1 MKFRGMNMNFPNII
15 NIQKFSV
22 HDGDGIRTT
31 IFFKGCMLNCWWCHN
46 PESQSFTPELLYN
59 AERCTGCTRCIEVC
73 PQHGIRMV
81 NGQFLADRTKCDA
94 CGTCADACLNNARE
108 VCGRTYT
115 IKELIREIEKD
126 QMFYEE
132 SGGGVT
138 LSGGESMLQD
148 PEYMEQLCRQL
159 HRKGFNIAVD
169 TCGFAPWSTYE
180 RVLPYVDTFLYDV
193 KLMDPE
199 RHKKYIGQDN
209 ALILEN
215 LKKLSQ
221 AGANIN
227 LRIPL
232 ITPVNTSDQ
241 DIQDI
246 ISFLKENDI
255 RIVKTNLL
263 PYHNTGNHKYEKLGE
278 EYKGINFERPTDE
291 RLEQIRQQFI
301 GAGFTSVKIGG

>member
-59 AERCTGCTRCIEVC
+59 AERCTGCTRCMEVC

-193 KLMDPE
+193 KLIEPE
-199 RHKKYIGQDN
+199 RHKKYMGQDN

-215 LKKLSQ
+215 LKKLSA

>member
-278 EYKGINFERPTDE
+278 EYKGISFERPTDE

>member
-59 AERCTGCTRCIEVC
+59 AERCTGCTRCMEVC

-81 NGQFLADRTKCDA
+81 NGQFLADRSKCDA

-193 KLMDPE
+193 KLIEPE
-199 RHKKYIGQDN
+199 RHKKYMGQDN

-215 LKKLSQ
+215 LKKLSV

-278 EYKGINFERPTDE
+278 EYKGINFERPSDE

>member
-31 IFFKGCMLNCWWCHN
+31 VFFKGCKLNCWWCHN
-46 PESQSFTPELLYN
+46 PESQNFKPELMYN

-81 NGQFLADRTKCDA
+81 DGQFLADRSKCDA
-94 CGTCADACLNNARE
+94 CGTCTDVCLNNARE
-108 VCGRTYT
+108 ICGRTYT

-180 RVLPYVDTFLYDV
+180 RVLPYVDTFLYDI

-199 RHKKYIGQDN
+199 RHKKYMGQDN
-209 ALILEN
+209 TLILEN
-215 LKKLSQ
+215 LKKLSA

-232 ITPVNTSDQ
+232 ITPVNTGDQ
-241 DIQDI
+241 DIQEI

-278 EYKGINFERPTDE
+278 DYKGITFERPSDE

>member
-59 AERCTGCTRCIEVC
+59 AERCTGCTRCMEVC

-81 NGQFLADRTKCDA
+81 NGQFLADRSKCDA
-94 CGTCADACLNNARE
+94 CGTCTDVCLNNARE
-108 VCGRTYT
+108 ICGRTYT

-193 KLMDPE
+193 KLIEPE
-199 RHKKYIGQDN
+199 RHKKYMGQDN

>member
-59 AERCTGCTRCIEVC
+59 AERCTGCTRCMEVC

-81 NGQFLADRTKCDA
+81 NGQFLADRSKCDA

-193 KLMDPE
+193 KLIEPE
-199 RHKKYIGQDN
+199 RHKKYMGQDN

-215 LKKLSQ
+215 LKKLSA

-278 EYKGINFERPTDE
+278 EYKGINFERPSDE

>member
-1 MKFRGMNMNFPNII
+1 MNFPNII

>member
-1 MKFRGMNMNFPNII
+1 MNFPNII

-59 AERCTGCTRCIEVC
+59 AERCTGCTRCMEVC

-81 NGQFLADRTKCDA
+81 NGQFLADRSKCDA

-180 RVLPYVDTFLYDV
+180 RVLPYVHTFLYDV
-193 KLMDPE
+193 KLIEPE
-199 RHKKYIGQDN
+199 RHKKYMGQDN

-215 LKKLSQ
+215 LKKLSV

-278 EYKGINFERPTDE
+278 EYKGINFERPSDE

>member
-1 MKFRGMNMNFPNII
+1 MNFPNII

-221 AGANIN
+221 ADANIN

-278 EYKGINFERPTDE
+278 EYKGISFERPTDE